1 MALYRIKEVMMDCE
15 KAMRLLET
23 GKADC
28 IFASVLILRIG
39 KSLYLSFNGK
49 EWEEIDSE
57 LINKQF

>member
-1 MALYRIKEVMMDCE
+1 MMDCE